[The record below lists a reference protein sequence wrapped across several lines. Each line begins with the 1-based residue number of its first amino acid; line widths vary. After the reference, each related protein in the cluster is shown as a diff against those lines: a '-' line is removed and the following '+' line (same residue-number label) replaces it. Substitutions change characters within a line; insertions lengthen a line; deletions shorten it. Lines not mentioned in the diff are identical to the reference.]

1 MKNQTIAIKTTALF
15 LAGSILLV
23 SCSSK
28 TLIQSN
34 PSGAKVYLNGE
45 AVGTTPYTHEDTKI
59 VGSTTSVKLE
69 KEGYETFNTS
79 FSRNEK
85 ADAGAIIG
93 GVLVLVPFLW
103 TMKYKPE
110 RTYELVKTTAT
121 EKVVVV
127 AKQQPN
133 ATENKTKAD
142 KLRELKKL
150 LEEKLI
156 TQEEYD
162 LEKKK
167 VLSES

>member
-1 MKNQTIAIKTTALF
+1 MKSQIIAIKATALV
-15 LAGSILLV
+15 LAACILLA

-45 AVGTTPYTHEDTKI
+45 AVGTTPYTHEDSKI
-59 VGSTTSVKLE
+59 VGSTTTVKLE
-69 KEGYETFNTS
+69 KEGYETFNTA

-85 ADAGAIIG
+85 ADVGAIIG
-93 GVLVLVPFLW
+93 GVFVLFPFLW

-110 RTYELVKTTAT
+110 RTYELVKTTAGMPT
-121 EKVVVV
+121 V
-127 AKQQPN
+127 AKEQVQQ
-133 ATENKTKAD
+133 TDNKTKAD

-156 TQEEYD
+156 TQEEFD
-162 LEKKK
+162 SEKKK